1 MHNILLTTLHS
12 GSLNVN
18 AGGPALSMSLTLK
31 GLEKAGVKTV
41 ALCEQIPSDGKLI
54 APDLNVRFTHSGKYV
69 TFAYVDNIHECLK
82 KAVDVDIYH
91 IHGTWMHHGLAI
103 SRYARKVEKPYVVS
117 PRGMLYPQALA
128 HHALL
133 KKVMMKLYQKK
144 VFAEAACVQATCKEE
159 MEYYRALGF
168 KNPVAVLPNPIDING
183 VIDREIPKKPIFNVG
198 YLGRLHP
205 RKRVE
210 RLIYAFNELKRVKE
224 CRLVI
229 IGGGDKAYQTFLE
242 AEVKRLKIENVVE
255 FTGFLTGKEKDD
267 AITGLSL
274 LVVPSDFENFGNIV
288 TEALVRGVPVIA
300 SRGMPWQEL
309 EEHHC
314 GWWID
319 NGQESIN
326 QTLLEAA
333 ALPNEKRMRM
343 GVNGKRLMY
352 ENYSVEV
359 LGKKMKRL
367 YEWILHGGEK
377 PEFVY
382 E

>member
-1 MHNILLTTLHS
+1 MKVLHS

-31 GLEKAGVKTV
+31 GLEKAGIKTI
-41 ALCEQIPSDGKLI
+41 ALCEQIPQDSKLI
-54 APDLNVRFTHSGKYV
+54 ASDLNIRFTNQSKYG
-69 TFAYVDNIHECLK
+69 TFAYVNNIKDCLEK
-82 KAVDVDIYH
+82 EEGVDIYH
-91 IHGTWMHHGLAI
+91 IHGTWMYHGLAV
-103 SRYARKVEKPYVVS
+103 SRYANKTGKPYIVS

-133 KKVMMKLYQKK
+133 KKTMMALYQGR
-144 VFAEAACVQATCKEE
+144 VFSGAACIQATCREE
-159 MEYYRALGF
+159 MEYYRMLGF
-168 KNPVAVLPNPIDING
+168 KNPVAVLPNPIDISG
-183 VIDREIPKKPIFNVG
+183 IIDREIPHKPIFKIG

-210 RLIYAFNELKRVKE
+210 RLIYAFSEKKRQLE
-224 CRLVI
+224 DCRLVI
-229 IGGGDKAYQTFLE
+229 IGGGDEKYQKFLDD
-242 AEVKRLKIENVVE
+242 EVKQLGLTNVE

-267 AITGLSL
+267 AILNLSL

-300 SRGMPWQEL
+300 SKGMPWQEL
-309 EEHHC
+309 KAFNC
-314 GWWID
+314 GWWINND
-319 NGQESIN
+319 QESIN
-326 QTLLEAA
+326 RTLLNAI
-333 ALPNEKRMRM
+333 ALSPEERMQM
-343 GVNGKRLMY
+343 GINGKRLMR

-359 LGKKMKRL
+359 LGEKMKRL
-367 YEWILHGGEK
+367 YEWIQNGGEK

>member
-1 MHNILLTTLHS
+1 MKALHS

-31 GLEKAGVKTV
+31 GLEKAGVSTI
-41 ALCEQIPSDGKLI
+41 ALTEEIPAGEKLI
-54 APDLNVRFTHSGKYV
+54 TKELNIRFTHRSKFG
-69 TFAYVDNIHECLK
+69 TFAYVDNVKSCLAK
-82 KAVDVDIYH
+82 ETDVDIYH
-91 IHGTWMHHGLAI
+91 IHGTWMYHGLAV
-103 SRYARKVEKPYVVS
+103 SKYANKTGKPYLVS

-133 KKVMMKLYQKK
+133 KKVMMGLYQGK
-144 VFAEAACVQATCKEE
+144 VFSGAACIQATCKEE
-159 MEYYRALGF
+159 MEHYRALGF

-183 VIDREIPKKPIFNVG
+183 IAEREISEKPIFKIG

-210 RLIYAFNELKRVKE
+210 RLIYAFHEEEDKLKD

-229 IGGGDKAYQTFLE
+229 IGGGDAQYESFLKE
-242 AEVKRLKIENVVE
+242 ETKRLYLKNVE

-267 AITGLSL
+267 AIMDLSL

-288 TEALVRGVPVIA
+288 TEALVRGVPVIT
-300 SRGMPWQEL
+300 SKGMPWQEL
-309 EEHHC
+309 ETYKC

-319 NGQESIN
+319 NDQKSIN
-326 QTLLEAA
+326 RTLLEAVS
-333 ALPNEKRMRM
+333 LPQNERIVM
-343 GVNGKRLMY
+343 GMNGKRLMK

-359 LGKKMKRL
+359 LGEKMQRL
-367 YEWILHGGEK
+367 YNWIINGGEK

>member
-1 MHNILLTTLHS
+1 MKTLHS

-41 ALCEQIPSDGKLI
+41 AMCEEIPADGKLI
-54 APDLNVRFTHSGKYV
+54 APDLNIRFTHKSKYG
-69 TFAYVDNIHECLK
+69 TFAYVDNIYECLK
-82 KAVDVDIYH
+82 EVSDVDIYH
-91 IHGTWMHHGLAI
+91 IHGTWMHHGLAV
-103 SRYARKVEKPYVVS
+103 SRYANRMGKPYVVS

-133 KKVMMKLYQKK
+133 KKTMMWLYQGK
-144 VFAEAACVQATCKEE
+144 VFAGAACVQATCKEE
-159 MEYYRALGF
+159 MEHYRVLGF
-168 KNPVAVLPNPIDING
+168 KNPVAVLPNPIEING
-183 VIDREIPKKPIFNVG
+183 VIDREIPGKPIFKVG
-198 YLGRLHP
+198 YLGRIHP

-210 RLIYAFNELKRVKE
+210 RLIYAFSELREELKD

-229 IGGGDKAYQTFLE
+229 IGGGDDTYRTFLE
-242 AEVKRLKIENVVE
+242 AEVKRLDVKNVE

-288 TEALVRGVPVIA
+288 TEALVRGVPVVA
-300 SRGMPWQEL
+300 SNGMPWQEL
-309 EEHHC
+309 EEYHC

-326 QTLLEAA
+326 RTLLEAVA
-333 ALPNEKRMRM
+333 VSNDERIRM
-343 GVNGKRLMY
+343 GMNGKRLIR

-359 LGKKMKRL
+359 LGEKMKRL
-367 YEWILHGGEK
+367 YEWIKNDGER

-382 E
+382 CN

>member
-1 MHNILLTTLHS
+1 MHNTLLTTLHS

-18 AGGPALSMSLTLK
+18 VGGPALSMSLTLK

-41 ALCEQIPSDGKLI
+41 ALCEQIPADGKLI
-54 APDLNVRFTHSGKYV
+54 DPDLNVRFTHRGKYG
-69 TFAYVDNIHECLK
+69 TFAYVDNIHKYLK
-82 KAVDVDIYH
+82 KEVNVDIYH
-91 IHGTWMHHGLAI
+91 IHGTWMYHGLAV
-103 SRYARKVEKPYVVS
+103 SQYAHKIGKPYVVS

-133 KKVMMKLYQKK
+133 KKVMMRIYQGK
-144 VFAEAACVQATCKEE
+144 VLGGAACVQATCKEE

-183 VIDREIPKKPIFNVG
+183 IVNRNIPDKQNFQIG

-210 RLIYAFNELKRVKE
+210 RLIYAFAELKEELKDHE
-224 CRLVI
+224 LKI
-229 IGGGDKAYQTFLE
+229 IGGGDIQYQNFLKAE
-242 AEVKRLKIENVVE
+242 ANRLKLRNVI

-274 LVVPSDFENFGNIV
+274 LIVPSDFENFGNIV

-300 SRGMPWQEL
+300 SKGMPWREL
-309 EEHHC
+309 EEFHC
-314 GWWID
+314 GWWINND
-319 NGQESIN
+319 QESIN
-326 QTLLEAA
+326 RTLLEALT
-333 ALPNEKRMRM
+333 LPLEERVQM
-343 GVNGKRLMY
+343 GMNGKRLMC

-359 LGKKMKRL
+359 LGEKMKQL
-367 YEWILHGGEK
+367 YEWVLTKGEK
-377 PEFVY
+377 PIFVY

>member
-1 MHNILLTTLHS
+1 MKALHS

-41 ALCEQIPSDGKLI
+41 ALCEEIAADGKLI
-54 APDLNVRFTHSGKYV
+54 APDLNVRFTHRGKYG
-69 TFAYVDNIHECLK
+69 TFAYVNNIRECLK
-82 KAVDVDIYH
+82 KEENVDIYH
-91 IHGTWMHHGLAI
+91 IHGTWMHHGLAV
-103 SRYARKVEKPYVVS
+103 SQYANKLRKPYLVS

-133 KKVMMKLYQKK
+133 KKTMMWLYQGK
-144 VFAEAACVQATCKEE
+144 VFADAACVQATCKEE
-159 MEYYRALGF
+159 MEHYRALGF
-168 KNPVAVLPNPIDING
+168 RNPVAVLPNPIDING
-183 VIDREIPKKPIFNVG
+183 VIDKEIPGKPIFKVG
-198 YLGRLHP
+198 YLGRIHP

-210 RLIYAFNELKRVKE
+210 RLIYAFSELREELKD
-224 CRLVI
+224 CHLVI
-229 IGGGDKAYQTFLE
+229 IGGGDDTYRTFLE
-242 AEVKRLKIENVVE
+242 AEVKRFDVKNVE

-267 AITGLSL
+267 AITELSL

-288 TEALVRGVPVIA
+288 TEALVRGVPVVA
-300 SRGMPWQEL
+300 SKGMPWQEL
-309 EEHHC
+309 EKYHC

-326 QTLLEAA
+326 RTLLEAIA
-333 ALPNEKRMRM
+333 VSNDERIRM
-343 GVNGKRLMY
+343 GMNGKRLIR

-359 LGKKMKRL
+359 LGEKMKRL
-367 YEWILHGGEK
+367 YEWILNGGCK

>member
-1 MHNILLTTLHS
+1 MKTLHS

-18 AGGPALSMSLTLK
+18 AGGPAMSMSLTLK

-41 ALCEQIPSDGKLI
+41 GLCEEIASDGKLI
-54 APDLNVRFTHSGKYV
+54 APDLNIRFTHRGKYG
-69 TFAYVDNIHECLK
+69 TFAYVDNIYECLK
-82 KAVDVDIYH
+82 KEADVDIYH
-91 IHGTWMHHGLAI
+91 IHGTWMYHGLAV
-103 SRYARKVEKPYVVS
+103 SRYAHKTGRTYVVS

-133 KKVMMKLYQKK
+133 KKVMMEFYQKD
-144 VFAEAACVQATCKEE
+144 VFSEAACIQATCKEE
-159 MEYYRALGF
+159 MEHYRALGF
-168 KNPVAVLPNPIDING
+168 KNPVAVLPNPIDINEI
-183 VIDREIPKKPIFNVG
+183 IDREIPNKPIYKVG

-210 RLIYAFNELKRVKE
+210 RLIYAFSELREELKD
-224 CRLVI
+224 CHLMI
-229 IGGGDKAYQTFLE
+229 IGGGDEIYRAFLE
-242 AEVKRLKIENVVE
+242 AEVKRLDVKNVE

-300 SRGMPWQEL
+300 SKGMPWQEL
-309 EEHHC
+309 EECHC

-319 NGQESIN
+319 NDQNSIN
-326 QTLLEAA
+326 QTLLEAVTI
-333 ALPNEKRMRM
+333 PNEERLRM
-343 GVNGKRLMY
+343 GMNGKRLMR

-359 LGKKMKRL
+359 LGEKMKRL
-367 YEWILHGGEK
+367 YEWILNGGYK

>member
-1 MHNILLTTLHS
+1 MKALHS

-54 APDLNVRFTHSGKYV
+54 TSDLNIRFTNQSKYG
-69 TFAYVDNIHECLK
+69 TFAYVNNIKDCLE
-82 KAVDVDIYH
+82 KAGGVDIYH
-91 IHGTWMHHGLAI
+91 IHGTWMYHGLAI
-103 SRYARKVEKPYVVS
+103 SRYANKTGKPYVVS

-133 KKVMMKLYQKK
+133 KKTMMALYQGKI
-144 VFAEAACVQATCKEE
+144 FSGAACIQATCKEE
-159 MEYYRALGF
+159 MEHYRTLGF
-168 KNPVAVLPNPIDING
+168 KNPVAVLPNPIDISG
-183 VIDREIPKKPIFNVG
+183 ITDREIPHKPMFRIG

-210 RLIYAFNELKRVKE
+210 RLIYAFSEKKKQLDD

-229 IGGGDKAYQTFLE
+229 IGGGDEKYQKFLE
-242 AEVKRLKIENVVE
+242 DEVKRLGLTNVE
-255 FTGFLTGKEKDD
+255 FTGFLTGKEKDN
-267 AITGLSL
+267 AILDLSL

-300 SRGMPWQEL
+300 SKGMPWQEL
-309 EEHHC
+309 EEYHC
-314 GWWID
+314 GWWINND
-319 NGQESIN
+319 QESIN
-326 QTLLEAA
+326 RALLDAI
-333 ALPNEKRMRM
+333 ALSPEERINM
-343 GVNGKRLMY
+343 GMNGKRLMC

-359 LGKKMKRL
+359 LGEKMKRL
-367 YEWILHGGEK
+367 YEWILNGGEK

-382 E
+382 L